1 MSRILNVSASDYRVK
16 VQSGGTITLD
26 VGVSPGKVV
35 ITGDLDVVGTTT
47 TIQSTNTTIKDNI
60 LLLNAGQTGGGISGA
75 LNYRSGIEID
85 RGDYA
90 NAQLIF
96 DESVNHYDPLT
107 LSNIAGTFVLKTSD
121 DVLSGIQVASLG
133 TAGNDLTFDM
143 GGTGFYKVRLV
154 NAPGYEALVVND
166 NDIPNKKYVNDYVS
180 ATGGYANVD
189 NFHYLPS
196 PFQTRGQAYNNN
208 IQFTVLSNLRAQIT
222 QYGLNVDNVNLYQN
236 EVKTWSASGVNLK
249 IFSDT
254 TLSNS
259 VRYVEVDDRVALT
272 NQTKLVN
279 ADVDN
284 SKTKLYTSATAG
296 PGKTG
301 LYFLN
306 KRTGEPGQSIDE
318 TINDELVAKNRAL
331 LFSMLF

>member
-26 VGVSPGKVV
+26 VGVSPGRVV
-35 ITGDLDVVGTTT
+35 ITGDLDVIGTTT
-47 TIQSTNTTIKDNI
+47 TIESTNTTIKDNI
-60 LLLNAGQTGGGISGA
+60 LVLNAGQTGGGISSV
-75 LNYRSGIEID
+75 LNYQSGIEID

-90 NAQLIF
+90 NAQLVF
-96 DESVNHYDPLT
+96 DESVPHYDPLT
-107 LSNIAGTFVLKTSD
+107 TSNINGTFVFKTSD

-133 TAGNDLTFDM
+133 TGGNDLVFDM
-143 GGTGFYKVRLV
+143 GGTGFYKVRLS
-154 NAPGYEALVVND
+154 NAPGYETLVVDD
-166 NDIPNKKYVNDYVS
+166 NDVPNKKYVNDYVS
-180 ATGGYANVD
+180 ATGGYANTD
-189 NFHYLPS
+189 NFHYLPE

-208 IQFTVLSNLRAQIT
+208 IQFTVLNNLRAQLT

-249 IFSDT
+249 IFSDS
-254 TLSNS
+254 TLANS
-259 VRYVEVDDRVALT
+259 VRYVEIDDRIALT
-272 NQTKLVN
+272 NQTKLIN
-279 ADVDN
+279 ADVDVVR
-284 SKTKLYTSATAG
+284 TKLYTSATAG
-296 PGKTG
+296 AGKTG

-306 KRTGEPGQSIDE
+306 KRTGEPGQSINE

>member
-26 VGVSPGKVV
+26 VGVSPGRVV
-35 ITGDLDVVGTTT
+35 ITGDLDVIGTTT
-47 TIQSTNTTIKDNI
+47 TIESTNTTIKDNI
-60 LLLNAGQTGGGISGA
+60 LVLNSGQTGGGISGA
-75 LNYRSGIEID
+75 LNYQSGIEID

-90 NAQLIF
+90 NAQMLF
-96 DESVNHYDPLT
+96 DEDVDHYDPLT
-107 LSNIAGTFVLKTSD
+107 ASNIAGTFVFKTSD

-133 TAGNDLTFDM
+133 TGGNDLVFDM
-143 GGTGFYKVRLV
+143 GGTGFYKVRLA
-154 NAPGYEALVVND
+154 NAPGYETLVVDD
-166 NDIPNKKYVNDYVS
+166 NDIPNKKYVNDYVA
-180 ATGGYANVD
+180 ATGGYADVD
-189 NFHYLPS
+189 NFHYLPA

-208 IQFTVLSNLRAQIT
+208 IQFTVLNNLRAQLT

-254 TLSNS
+254 TLANS
-259 VRYVEVDDRVALT
+259 VRYVEIDDRVALT
-272 NQTKLVN
+272 NQTKLVD
-279 ADVDN
+279 ADVDATI
-284 SKTKLYTSATAG
+284 TKLYTSATAG

-306 KRTGEPGQSIDE
+306 KRTGEPGQTINE